1 MSVRLKLF
9 QVDAFTDR
17 PFHGN
22 PAAVVPLAQWLPDAT
37 LQAIAAENNLS
48 ETAYFVQQGERY
60 HLRWFTPVCEVNL
73 CGHATLASAWVL
85 WEKLGERASLIR
97 FDTRGGE
104 LRVTRADGLLWLDF
118 PADPPRPCAAPPV
131 LVSGLGVPPREVL
144 LAGNYVALYDDEAA
158 VRALT
163 PDFRQLATLDNH
175 GVIVTAPGKDCDF
188 VSRFFAPRFGIDEDP
203 VTGSAHCTLAP
214 LWAGRLGK
222 TALRARQISHRGGEL
237 RCETAGERVRI
248 GGQAS
253 AYLEG
258 EIELL

>member
-1 MSVRLKLF
+1 MRLKLF
-9 QVDAFTDR
+9 QVDAFTR
-17 PFHGN
+17 RLFGGN
-22 PAAVVPLAQWLPDAT
+22 PAAIVPLESWLPDAT

-48 ETAYFVQQGERY
+48 ETAYFVKQGERY
-60 HLRWFTPVCEVNL
+60 HLRWFTPSVEVNL

-85 WEKLGERASLIR
+85 WEKLGERAPLIR
-97 FDTRGGE
+97 FDTRSGE

-118 PADPPRPCAAPPV
+118 PADPPRPCTAPPA

-144 LAGNYVALYDDEAA
+144 LAGNYVALYDDEGA
-158 VRALT
+158 VRALA

-188 VSRFFAPRFGIDEDP
+188 VSRFFAPKFGIDEDP

-222 TALRARQISHRGGEL
+222 TSLRARQISHRGGEL
-237 RCETAGERVRI
+237 RCELAGERVRI
-248 GGQAS
+248 GGQA
-253 AYLEG
+253 AGYLEG
-258 EIELL
+258 AIELP